1 MHAIWKY
8 LIQDFLET
16 GCRMRPEEMLPVLHA
31 YEQTSPS
38 EKNLEVHPAF
48 SLGEH
53 MTIVLKSRSIRELWV
68 YDPAEQRI
76 EKVILKESGN
86 CYR

>member
-16 GCRMRPEEMLPVLHA
+16 GCRMSPEEMFPVLQA
-31 YEQTSPS
+31 YEENSPS

-53 MTIVLKSRSIRELWV
+53 MTIVLKHSGIRELWV
-68 YDPAEQRI
+68 YDPVQKKI
-76 EKVILKESGN
+76 EKVALKQSEN